1 MAGLARGRDLWH
13 ESPLRRFG
21 RRHGQGSRGEIG
33 GMLHALVLGASL
45 AVFWLLLSGYFTS
58 TLLLSLGAI
67 SVAFTLYL
75 SLRIDRHDGERVQLR
90 LDLPILRYWAWL
102 LIEIFK
108 ANIDVAKMILAP
120 KLALSPRMIRV
131 KATQATDTG
140 VVIYAN
146 SITLTPGTVTVDID
160 GDELIVHAITQGM
173 ADGVLTG
180 DMGDRVTAL
189 GAR

>member
-1 MAGLARGRDLWH
+1 MNRGSGATGAGNKTSGG
-13 ESPLRRFG
+13 ES
-21 RRHGQGSRGEIG
+21 G
-33 GMLHALVLGASL
+33 GMLHASILGASL
-45 AVFWLLLSGYFTS
+45 AVFWLLLSGYFQEP
-58 TLLLSLGAI
+58 LLLSLGAV
-67 SVAFTLYL
+67 SVLFTVWLAF
-75 SLRIDRHDGERVQLR
+75 RIDRHDGERVR
-90 LDLPILRYWAWL
+90 MRIDIPILRYWIWL

-108 ANIDVAKMILAP
+108 ANIDVAKLIVAP

-131 KATQATDTG
+131 KASQSTDMG

-160 GDELIVHAITQGM
+160 GDELVVHAITRDM
-173 ADGVLTG
+173 ADGLSNG

>member
-1 MAGLARGRDLWH
+1 MNCASGAACTGA
-13 ESPLRRFG
+13 G
-21 RRHGQGSRGEIG
+21 RREGDSG

-45 AVFWLLLSGYFTS
+45 AVFWLLLSGYFHEP
-58 TLLLSLGAI
+58 LLLSLGAI
-67 SVAFTLYL
+67 SVVFTVWL
-75 SLRIDRHDGERVQLR
+75 SLRMDRQDGERVR
-90 LDLPILRYWAWL
+90 MRIDFPILRYWGWL

-108 ANIDVAKMILAP
+108 ANIDVAKLILAP
-120 KLALSPRMIRV
+120 RLALSPRMIRV
-131 KATQATDTG
+131 KASQSTDMG

-160 GDELIVHAITQGM
+160 GDELVVHAITQEL
-173 ADGVLTG
+173 ADGLTGG